1 MAQQR
6 QEQSYFVRLGSLSE
20 RLRQRAY
27 EHSLGKLQ
35 NTRQRAQEALHQL
48 SQTLILV
55 RSMVRGF
62 SGEGSGKQHMH
73 Q

>member
-48 SQTLILV
+48 SKTLILV

-62 SGEGSGKQHMH
+62 GGEGSGEQRTP

>member
-55 RSMVRGF
+55 RSMVRRFGD
-62 SGEGSGKQHMH
+62 EGSGKQHMH